1 MRGRVVPAARGA
13 LAALVLAACFERG
26 GKREPPP
33 PPAPAP
39 APLVADGWR
48 TVEPTAAAAVDAT
61 VRVALEAEPA
71 TLDPFAT
78 LDAASQRVLGNV
90 VEGLVCASAAGAI
103 EPCVAATHAVS
114 PDGTR
119 WTFTLDPARRFSD
132 GRAVTAADVVASVDA
147 ARGRGHAPGPLAS
160 VLDELVAVTSPA
172 PGQVE
177 LRFAAA
183 RAERARE
190 LALVP
195 IVPADQLAAASLA
208 TAPLGTGPFAIAA
221 WDRGTALRL
230 RRVATARRAAGAAIL
245 ELVLV
250 ADRADAI
257 RRLVAGELDVVV
269 QVPVADAVATTAA
282 HPGLVRFRYAQPAY
296 LAAVLNTRRPALATA
311 DERQR
316 LIATLDRDGLA
327 RTVLGGAA
335 TLTGPFLPDD
345 AAYDPA
351 VAAVPF
357 VATAPPRPSPPALTV
372 LVPAG
377 STTTA
382 RIADIWAADAR
393 GRFALTVAAVPF
405 AELLARLAR
414 GDFDIAL
421 TSLTAG
427 PDADPASHLASDAPP
442 DQAWPGLVDAELD
455 RLFAARRATTAP
467 EERAALGRAIHRRVA
482 ALAPLAFIAVDTRAG
497 LARADIGGV
506 VGDGHGVP
514 PGWRLWR
521 ARP

>member
-13 LAALVLAACFERG
+13 LAALALAACFERG
-26 GKREPPP
+26 GKREAPPP
-33 PPAPAP
+33 PPAP

-48 TVEPTAAAAVDAT
+48 TVEPSGPAAPDAT
-61 VRVALEAEPA
+61 IRVALEAEPA

-78 LDAASQRVLGNV
+78 LDAASQRVLGNI
-90 VEGLVCASAAGAI
+90 VEGLVCATAAGAI
-103 EPCVAATHAVS
+103 EPCVAASYAVS

-119 WTFTLDPARRFSD
+119 WTFTLDPARRWSD
-132 GRAVTAADVVASVDA
+132 GRAVTSADVIASIDA
-147 ARGRGHAPGPLAS
+147 ARGRGHAPGPLAA
-160 VLDELVAVTSPA
+160 VLDELVAVTAPA

-177 LRFAAA
+177 LTFAAA
-183 RAERARE
+183 RIERARE

-195 IVPADQLAAASLA
+195 IVPADQLASPSLA
-208 TAPLGTGPFAIAA
+208 TAPIGTGPFAIAA
-221 WDRGTALRL
+221 WDRGTAVRL
-230 RRVATARRAAGAAIL
+230 RRVAGARRAAGAATL

-269 QVPVADAVATTAA
+269 QVPIADAVATTAA
-282 HPGLVRFRYAQPAY
+282 HGALARFRYAQPAY
-296 LAAVLNTRRPALATA
+296 LAAVMNTRRPALATA
-311 DERQR
+311 DERR
-316 LIATLDRDGLA
+316 LLVAALDRDGIA

-345 AAYDPA
+345 AAYDPT
-351 VAAVPF
+351 VPAVPF
-357 VATAPPRPSPPALTV
+357 VANAPARSSRPTLTL
-372 LVPAG
+372 LVPVG

-393 GRFALTVAAVPF
+393 SRFAIEVTAVPF
-405 AELLARLAR
+405 ADLLGRLAR
-414 GDFDIAL
+414 GDFDLAL
-421 TSLTAG
+421 TSLSAG

-442 DQAWPGLVDAELD
+442 DQAWTGLVDAELD
-455 RLFAARRATTAP
+455 QLFAQRRAALDP
-467 EERAALGRAIHRRVA
+467 AMRATLGRAIHRRVA
-482 ALAPLAFIAVDTRAG
+482 ALAPMAFIAVDTRAG